1 MKREGS
7 KRTTTCTLG
16 GIVLAHSESF
26 QHSSLRKDFLN
37 IFLEDNCNIFLSV
50 CAYIYVYINEMFEIA
65 AGDRHLLVKCIKR
78 MDIFL

>member
-7 KRTTTCTLG
+7 KSGTTGTLRE
-16 GIVLAHSESF
+16 IVLAHSESF

-37 IFLEDNCNIFLSV
+37 ILLEDNCNSFPSV
-50 CAYIYVYINEMFEIA
+50 CAYVCINEMFEIA
-65 AGDRHLLVKCIKR
+65 AGDWHLPVKCIKR